1 MASVRDLIRDGVR
14 KLGVNVH
21 PYPSA
26 RHLVLDYPVSE
37 APRYGYGQLP
47 HPAIQD
53 MLQAQRARFEAV
65 LTAIAARK
73 ELLAGVAATRRTG
86 DPLEPYWNN
95 GFLPPLDGAVLMHLL
110 LERAPSRY
118 VEIGSGN
125 STAFARHAI
134 RFGDL
139 PTQIISI
146 DPEPRRGIDAACDRI
161 IRARLEEVDQSMFDR
176 LGPGDI
182 LFFDGSHRT
191 FMDSDVTVFF
201 LETLPRLPSGV
212 LIHVHDI
219 FWPND
224 YPPQWGQR
232 YYSEQYML
240 ALYLLH
246 VRPEIVMANAY
257 VSKEAGLEARAAALT
272 PGGPMYGYWGV
283 SFWFATP

>member
-26 RHLVLDYPVSE
+26 RHLVLDYPVGE
-37 APRYGYGQLP
+37 APRYGYGRPP
-47 HPAIQD
+47 HPALHD
-53 MLQAQRARFEAV
+53 MLLTQRAGFETMLA
-65 LTAIAARK
+65 AIAERTR
-73 ELLAGVAATRRTG
+73 LLASVAPARRSQ

-110 LERAPSRY
+110 LEHKPACY
-118 VEIGSGN
+118 IEVGSGN

-139 PTQIISI
+139 PTRVVSI
-146 DPEPRRGIDAACDRI
+146 DPEPRRGIDEACDQV
-161 IRARLEEVDQSMFDR
+161 IRARLEEVDQAVFDQ
-176 LGPGDI
+176 LGGGDI

-212 LIHVHDI
+212 LVHVHDI
-219 FWPND
+219 FWPYD
-224 YPPQWGQR
+224 YPPEWGQR

-246 VRPEIVMANAY
+246 VRPQIVMANAY
-257 VSKEAGLEARAAALT
+257 VSKEDGLEERAAALT
-272 PGGPMYGYWGV
+272 TGGPMYGYWGV
-283 SFWFATP
+283 SFWFMTP